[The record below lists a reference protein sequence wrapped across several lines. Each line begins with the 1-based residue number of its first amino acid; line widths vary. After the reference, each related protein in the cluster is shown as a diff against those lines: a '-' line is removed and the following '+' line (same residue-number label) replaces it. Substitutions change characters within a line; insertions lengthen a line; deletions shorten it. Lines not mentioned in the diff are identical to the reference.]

1 MLKYILRRSVQ
12 IALTLWVYLTIVF
25 SLLYLQP
32 GDITDSFITTRT
44 PPEVR
49 AQIQTQFG
57 LDKPIWEQYL
67 NMIGNFLT
75 ANLGVSFKQYPTPV
89 IDIIKERLPRTALL
103 FVTASLIS
111 FIFGFM
117 LGRIIGWRRGAAI
130 EYVSTVT
137 GVVLWTVFT
146 PWFALLMVWI
156 FAFNFH
162 WFPLGGFNNPD
173 LMLGVDKV
181 ASISCRGVGG
191 TDCTN
196 YVFHQILLTASVGSL
211 LAGLAFLISR
221 FFESRLWRWS
231 LNGATWLLIIIGT
244 VTYWTQA
251 AGAVETGVFAT
262 QSLTIIDLAK
272 DILQHLLLPIFTLA
286 LISFAGTMLLM
297 RNTMLESMR
306 EDYVMAARAKGL
318 PDTVVRDR
326 HAARNALLP
335 VLTYF
340 IIGLALSI
348 DGSIFIEKIFSWKGM
363 GWTLLQSAI
372 DRDYP
377 MVIGA
382 LVITG
387 VFALIAHLIADILYA
402 LLDPRIRYD

>member
-1 MLKYILRRSVQ
+1 MLKYILKRFFQ
-12 IALTLWVYLTIVF
+12 IVLTLWIYLTVVF
-25 SLLYLQP
+25 LLLYLQP
-32 GDITDSFITTRT
+32 GDITDFFITTRT
-44 PPEVR
+44 PPEAR

-57 LDKPIWEQYL
+57 LDKPVWEQYFS
-67 NMIGNFLT
+67 MVSNFVT
-75 ANLGVSFKQYPTPV
+75 FNLGVSFKQYPTPV
-89 IDIIKERLPRTALL
+89 MEIISERLPRTVLL

-111 FIFGFM
+111 FMLGFV

-130 EYVSTVT
+130 EYASTLT

-146 PWFALLMVWI
+146 PWFALLMIWI

-162 WFPLGGFNNPD
+162 LFPLGGFNNPD

-181 ASISCRGVGG
+181 ASISCRGAGG

-196 YVFHQILLTASVGSL
+196 YVFNQILLTASL
-211 LAGLAFLISR
+211 ALCFAGLTFLISR
-221 FFESRLWRWS
+221 LFQEWLWRWA
-231 LNGATWLLIIIGT
+231 LNVATWVLICVGT
-244 VTYWTQA
+244 IAYWTQG
-251 AGAVETGVFAT
+251 AGAVETGIFAT
-262 QSLTIIDLAK
+262 RALTIVDLAR
-272 DILQHLLLPIFTLA
+272 DILQHLLLPIITLA
-286 LISFAGTMLLM
+286 LVSFAGTMLLM

-306 EDYVMAARAKGL
+306 EDYIMAARAKGL
-318 PDTVVRDR
+318 PDKAVRDR

-387 VFALIAHLIADILYA
+387 FFALIAHLIADILYA